1 MISERKREGRC
12 RRKQRTTYVH
22 GYINHAPS
30 SPAQVLGQS
39 VPHPQPLTTAVLH
52 PSQSLNHPETCPD
65 PRSAREADDPAT
77 SPAKMTF
84 LSGKLVRL
92 AGPASRLA
100 ATRAAA
106 APRAFGTSAAVW
118 KSATE
123 TVKDGLKAVDR
134 TVSENVV
141 IPGLDAAGTPV
152 SLPRPSSP
160 FQPELRAARCRA

>member
-1 MISERKREGRC
+1 
-12 RRKQRTTYVH
+12 
-22 GYINHAPS
+22 
-30 SPAQVLGQS
+30 
-39 VPHPQPLTTAVLH
+39 
-52 PSQSLNHPETCPD
+52 
-65 PRSAREADDPAT
+65 
-77 SPAKMTF
+77 MTF

-141 IPGLDAAGTPV
+141 IPGLDAAAKVKEAAQNMTKGEVKGEVKGKAQEMKGQAKGAAQEAAGKAKGTAEEV
-152 SLPRPSSP
+152 KRKM
-160 FQPELRAARCRA
+160 